1 MASAKSSTLNTF
13 LLGFSLLLI
22 PFDFIA
28 YNIFIYPLELSLN
41 IPFFKLPW
49 VLNGLLISFLF
60 FSGLFFQ
67 ATSYK
72 RAKPLLIWG
81 LLIYALSALF
91 VLGRIHFTLLIFARL
106 FQGLSFAMILPASL
120 TLLKVSK
127 PSKSYYTWGAILVF
141 GLFVSPWITSWILK
155 NFPIH
160 WLFYFLGFYALALAL
175 LDGIFLEFVKSAGRK
190 LDPKGFLLI
199 GSSMAILIL
208 SLSIG
213 LYWGWGLSSLFFFF
227 SFLLFNLAF
236 FVEKSES
243 NPLFEME
250 LFKSR
255 SFLTCF
261 IPLLF
266 LQFILWPLLFFVP
279 IYLQYLLG
287 VPLFSMGLWLL
298 TFTGAVVVGFIVSSY
313 TYRKGWIRFSIG
325 ISLSLLTLSL
335 FLLSFV
341 TETGHRSYLLSI
353 LALLGL
359 GWGFL
364 FLNIYSGGV
373 GFFPKKNL
381 IRGFAF
387 YEIFPFLFG
396 SLGLCIG
403 FNVFVK
409 KFTSFFYNAL
419 SDADILFSQSIN
431 THFFEILNRPDLYS
445 DAIRG
450 AFTQAF
456 LEGFHSLTTLLSW
469 IGFTCLI
476 FSLIY
481 IPSKTREVLSEGSN
495 D

>member
-1 MASAKSSTLNTF
+1 MTPAKSSLLNTF

-28 YNIFIYPLELSLN
+28 FNIFIYPLEVSLN

-49 VLNGLLISFLF
+49 ILNGLLISFLF

-72 RAKPLLIWG
+72 RAKPLLLWG

-91 VLGRIHFTLLIFARL
+91 VIGGINFTLLIIARL

-120 TLLKVSK
+120 KLLKVSK
-127 PSKSYYTWGAILVF
+127 PSKSYYTWGALLVF
-141 GLFVSPWITSWILK
+141 GLFVSPWVTSWILK
-155 NFPIH
+155 NFPLQ
-160 WLFYFLGFYALALAL
+160 WLFYFLGFYALLIAL
-175 LDGIFLEFVKSAGRK
+175 LDGIFLEFGKSAEQK

-199 GSSMAILIL
+199 GSSMVILIL

-213 LYWGWGLSSLFFFF
+213 LYWGWGLSSLFFFL

-243 NPLFEME
+243 YPLFEME
-250 LFKSR
+250 LLKDR
-255 SFLTCF
+255 SFFTCF
-261 IPLLF
+261 VPLLF
-266 LQFILWPLLFFVP
+266 LQFTLWPILFFVP

-298 TFTGAVVVGFIVSSY
+298 TFTGAVVLGFVLSSY
-313 TYRKGWIRFSIG
+313 TYRRGWIRLSIG
-325 ISLSLLTLSL
+325 LSLSFLTLSL

-353 LALLGL
+353 LALLGF

-373 GFFPKKNL
+373 GFFPRKTL

-409 KFTSFFYNAL
+409 KFNSVFYDAL
-419 SDADILFSQSIN
+419 SDADILFSKNIN
-431 THFFEILNRPDLYS
+431 THFFEILNQPSLYS
-445 DAIRG
+445 DGIRES
-450 AFTQAF
+450 FTQAF
-456 LEGFHSLTTLLSW
+456 IAGFHSLTILLSW

-481 IPSKTREVLSEGSN
+481 IPSKTREVLSEESP